1 MSFTLMNFYLL
12 LLYRNKIDPLNSLGT
27 PCCFPYMR
35 FLDCSVYS
43 LTTLIFDRWEFYFDA
58 DYALDAFL
66 VPVEYNSYYWRVFF
80 HLSSIPPLSELLHR
94 DEYSKN

>member
-27 PCCFPYMR
+27 PCCFPYIR

-43 LTTLIFDRWEFYFDA
+43 LTTSIFDRWEFYFDA

-80 HLSSIPPLSELLHR
+80 HLSSIPPLFELLDR